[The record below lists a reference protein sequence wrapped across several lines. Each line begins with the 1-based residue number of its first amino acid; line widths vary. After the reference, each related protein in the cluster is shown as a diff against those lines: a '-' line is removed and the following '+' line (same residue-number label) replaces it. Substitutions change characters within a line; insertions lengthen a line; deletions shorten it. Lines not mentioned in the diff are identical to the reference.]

1 VRPEVVHI
9 SPVMFGEG
17 GYWGGGERYP
27 LELARAHAELVPTR
41 LVAFGRRPQ
50 RRRLGALELVVVAA
64 RARWRGSD
72 LNPLS
77 REIVRATRSARII
90 HVHQFHTFLTD
101 LCLLAGAALRRP
113 VYVTDH
119 GGWAPNLGRLL
130 PRRRLIA
137 RLLAVSGYSASLF
150 PELDGRSSVIYGGVD
165 TKRFRPPEPG
175 QRDGVVFVGR
185 LLPHKGVDVLI
196 EAVDASVPLSIY
208 GRPYDRSYRRALEQ
222 LARGKHV
229 TFHENAGDEQIVR
242 AYQSARAVVL
252 PTVPHS
258 RYGPSSVKAELF
270 GLTQVEAMACATP
283 VVCSDVGPLPEVAV
297 DGHTGYVVPAGDA
310 VALGDRL
317 RALCADD
324 ALWERM
330 SAGALERVRER
341 FTWEQV
347 ARRALDAYRGPI

>member
-1 VRPEVVHI
+1 VVHI

-27 LELARAHAELVPTR
+27 LELARAQAERVPTR
-41 LVAFGRRPQ
+41 LLSFGRVPH
-50 RRRLGALELVVVAA
+50 RRRIGRLELVVIPA
-64 RARWRGSD
+64 RLRFRGSD

-77 REIVRATRSARII
+77 RAIVRAIAGADVV
-90 HVHQFHTFLTD
+90 HVHQFHTLLTD
-101 LCLLAGAALRRP
+101 VCLLTGALLRRP

-119 GGWAPNLGRLL
+119 GGWGPNLGRLL

-137 RLLAVSGYSASLF
+137 RLLAVSGYSAGLF
-150 PELDGRSSVIYGGVD
+150 PGLDGRSSVIYGGVD
-165 TKRFRPPEPG
+165 TTRFKPNEAMRRHG
-175 QRDGVVFVGR
+175 IVFVGR
-185 LLPHKGVDVLI
+185 LLPHKGLDVLI
-196 EAVDASVPLSIY
+196 EAVDDELPLSIY
-208 GRPYDRSYRRALEQ
+208 GRPYDQAYRRQLAE
-222 LARGKHV
+222 LARGKDV
-229 TFHENAGDEQIVR
+229 TFHEQADDEQIVR
-242 AYQSARAVVL
+242 AYQSARVVVL
-252 PTVPHS
+252 PTVLHS

-297 DGHTGYVVPAGDA
+297 EGRTGYVVPAGDPA
-310 VALGDRL
+310 ALRDRL

-330 SAGALERVRER
+330 SAGALARVREQ

-347 ARRALDAYRGPI
+347 ARRALAAYRSASPPGC